1 MKRKMKRAMKQRVWM
16 ALVLAAV
23 LSVIP
28 VSSSQA
34 KVKVLERLDDGA
46 VVQIGGE
53 EGIDPQY
60 VNTSTITADI
70 SISGS
75 TAHVHASVIAKKVCH
90 VSVVMRLQYK
100 DGNSWVTKR
109 SWVAA
114 SDSGYKI
121 MSENAPLSQR
131 GLYRTYAIFDVA
143 GEKLTYTSSA
153 QRY

>member
-1 MKRKMKRAMKQRVWM
+1 MKSKRKQRIWM
-16 ALVLAAV
+16 ALVLAAALAV
-23 LSVIP
+23 LP
-28 VSSSQA
+28 ASSSQA

-60 VNTSTITADI
+60 VNAATITADI
-70 SISGS
+70 SISGN
-75 TAHVHASVIAKKVCH
+75 TAHVFASTYAKKVCH
-90 VSVVMRLQYK
+90 VNIVMRLQYK
-100 DGNSWVTKR
+100 NGNTWTTKK
-109 SWVAA
+109 SWVA
-114 SDSGYKI
+114 SSNNGYKV
-121 MSENAPLSQR
+121 MNESATLSQR

>member
-1 MKRKMKRAMKQRVWM
+1 MKQGMKQRVWM

-23 LSVIP
+23 LAVIP

-46 VVQIGGE
+46 VVQVGGE

-60 VNTSTITADI
+60 VNTATISADI

-75 TAHVHASVIAKKVCH
+75 TAHVYASAVAKRVCH
-90 VSVVMRLQYK
+90 VSVVARLQYK
-100 DGNSWVTKR
+100 DGNTWVTKR
-109 SWVAA
+109 SWVQA
-114 SDSGYKI
+114 SNDGHKI
-121 MSENAPLSQR
+121 VSESAPLSQR
-131 GLYRTYAIFDVA
+131 GLYRTYAVFDVA

>member
-1 MKRKMKRAMKQRVWM
+1 MKQGMKQRVWM

-23 LSVIP
+23 LAVIP

-60 VNTSTITADI
+60 VNTASITADI

-75 TAHVHASVIAKKVCH
+75 TAHVYASAFAKRVCH
-90 VSVVMRLQYK
+90 VSVVARLQYK

-109 SWVAA
+109 SWVQ
-114 SDSGYKI
+114 SSNDGHKVV
-121 MSENAPLSQR
+121 SESAPLSQR
-131 GLYRTYAIFDVA
+131 GLYRTYAVFDVA
-143 GEKLTYTSSA
+143 GEKLTYASSA